1 VTGPRYIAHFRATDG
16 CRERIDCDAVNL
28 EEGYLLFNRINREAG
43 APARAE
49 TVACFAP
56 GAWAGYVLE
65 PAPHTEAVEYA
76 SDDREP
82 CNAEPDS
89 DAEADRRPEFGD
101 VLHIHQRD
109 YGCRTGSVL
118 EVHPE
123 CLEVAVDADDP
134 RAYQRYITHTHDET
148 RTADGS
154 WHWPCD
160 GDAAKNAPT
169 EPKPDGTTEITVRVG
184 IDGRALY
191 DLILPHA
198 VRDTR
203 RTGRP
208 NL

>member
-82 CNAEPDS
+82 CNAEPEK
-89 DAEADRRPEFGD
+89 AERRPKFGD
-101 VLHIHQRD
+101 PVHVWQDFLDRCIAGRV
-109 YGCRTGSVL
+109 R

-123 CLEVAVDADDP
+123 GIEVDLDG
-134 RAYQRYITHTHDET
+134 RSMRYISVEHDET
-148 RTADGS
+148 RTAHGS
-154 WHWPCD
+154 WHWPHD
-160 GDAAKNAPT
+160 DDACETQPRPNAPT
-169 EPKPDGTTEITVRVG
+169 PIAVTINLRGAVLTDDAAMNALTDRVSKR
-184 IDGRALY
+184 IASL
-191 DLILPHA
+191 L
-198 VRDTR
+198 
-203 RTGRP
+203 RTAQ
-208 NL
+208 